1 MEIQKRNINIDLV
14 KTIAVFSVISVHFFS
29 NAGFYDKVISKNM
42 YLGVLFRTLFMIC
55 VPLFMIT
62 TGYLM
67 KNKMLSKKYYLG
79 INRVLIIYLLDA
91 ILYLGY
97 NNIYNGESFSIKHII
112 KSILSFEIGY
122 SWYVEMYIGLFLLIP
137 FINLIYN
144 NLKTK
149 KEKQILIL
157 TMLILTSFQ
166 GIFNI
171 KYSLIPDWWTGIYP
185 LTYYFIGCYLN
196 EYKINIKAYKNIL
209 LFLACL
215 TILSVINIYISKENI
230 FVWGIYNDWCSILN
244 LLTSSLVFIFI
255 VNLDL
260 QKLNIK
266 IKRIILKIS
275 ELSFGMYLASWLA
288 DNYIYINVFPRLAF
302 CSIKNYI
309 IAVPL
314 IIILS

>member
-1 MEIQKRNINIDLV
+1 
-14 KTIAVFSVISVHFFS
+14 
-29 NAGFYDKVISKNM
+29 M

-171 KYSLIPDWWTGIYP
+171 KYSLIPDWWTNIYP

-215 TILSVINIYISKENI
+215 TISSVINIYISKENI

-314 IIILS
+314 IIILSISLSMIINLIYKTIDKYIISKIRDRI